1 MLFIHN
7 CKTRSQIF
15 RKLAIVCDRDQR
27 FSCIMKVFKKIQKHI
42 LRLLIQTG
50 KRLIQDQHLRI
61 QGKNTCKR
69 NLSLLTSAQMIR
81 WSFSS
86 FSISKQTKTI
96 LCSLPDFCLR
106 KPHLNRSK
114 RNFLFHASAKQL
126 CIRVLKKH
134 IPSAGETTLQT
145 ACLSALFSVISWPL
159 YK

>member
-81 WSFSS
+81 WSFSKL
-86 FSISKQTKTI
+86 FNSKQTEDN
-96 LCSLPDFCLR
+96 P
-106 KPHLNRSK
+106 
-114 RNFLFHASAKQL
+114 
-126 CIRVLKKH
+126 
-134 IPSAGETTLQT
+134 
-145 ACLSALFSVISWPL
+145 LFSP
-159 YK
+159 